1 MGIGQSEELVDV
13 VGNDSEEYLQRRKR
27 KEWLCGGVEKK
38 KSVEKWMMHVSNDIN
53 IKKILGVLQMSIQ
66 NENFLVLKNDI

>member
-27 KEWLCGGVEKK
+27 KEWLGGGVEKK